1 MKATRFS
8 LTFIALALCGSGHA
22 GPCKP
27 KSSSTAIDGTTS
39 TEATLSAST
48 EISTATSIAESS
60 TTDLSSIISESLT
73 STATATSD
81 SQIPTSSMTTEPVTA
96 TTSATELSS
105 SVETLTTTN
114 TAEATT
120 SDAPTTTTTTEEST
134 PSELFL
140 NPSFNEPNADGDFDG
155 SPWTLGDAVSPVSV
169 SIKSDLAHTG
179 FHSAYWSITNTA
191 QNGYIEQTVTLE
203 QRQLYSLTYWW
214 YIDEDQQPQNFQDCY
229 IGVEQRSVDDSGA
242 YFPDFLQLE
251 TPLPLKTWTK
261 QDITFNSETIS
272 PAVMRL
278 SIRCL
283 TNAGSGLRIA
293 IDDIHLSKKA

>member
-8 LTFIALALCGSGHA
+8 LTFITLALCGSGHA

-27 KSSSTAIDGTTS
+27 KSSSTVIDGT

-81 SQIPTSSMTTEPVTA
+81 SQIPTSSMTTEPATA

-105 SVETLTTTN
+105 SAETLTTTN

-120 SDAPTTTTTTEEST
+120 SDAPTTTTTTEESA

-140 NPSFNEPNADGDFDG
+140 NPSFDEPNADGDFDG

-179 FHSAYWSITNTA
+179 FHSAYVAPRT
-191 QNGYIEQTVTLE
+191 QK
-203 QRQLYSLTYWW
+203 
-214 YIDEDQQPQNFQDCY
+214 
-229 IGVEQRSVDDSGA
+229 DS
-242 YFPDFLQLE
+242 P
-251 TPLPLKTWTK
+251 
-261 QDITFNSETIS
+261 
-272 PAVMRL
+272 
-278 SIRCL
+278 
-283 TNAGSGLRIA
+283 
-293 IDDIHLSKKA
+293 